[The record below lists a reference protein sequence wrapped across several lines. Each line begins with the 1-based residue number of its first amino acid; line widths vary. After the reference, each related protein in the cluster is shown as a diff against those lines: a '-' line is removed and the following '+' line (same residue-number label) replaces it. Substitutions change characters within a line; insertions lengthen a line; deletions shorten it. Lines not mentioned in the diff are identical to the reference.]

1 MAKLSGDAKLD
12 EQIDMWL
19 KWDRNE
25 KTLNE
30 IKQLIASNE
39 WDQLKK
45 RLLERLAFG
54 TAGLRGCMRAGFDS
68 MNDLVIVQTAQGLC
82 EYIKKQYT
90 VDEYQRGVV
99 FGYDGRYNSKRFAE
113 LSSTIFVQ
121 NGIKVFLYSRMVA
134 TPFVPFAILQKNSLA
149 GVMVTAS
156 HNPKEDNGYKVYWG
170 NGAQIISPHDKGI
183 QQSILENLEPKEES
197 WNTDFLKNCDLL
209 EDPFEEM
216 YASYYKTLLQHIPQS
231 FKDINKKQKDL
242 GEIKFVYTAM
252 HGVGW
257 PYVEKAFEEANLP
270 ALLPVEEQK
279 EADPEFPTVKFPN
292 PEEGK
297 SSLELS
303 IKKAEAEGVTVI
315 LANDPDADRLAC
327 AEKDNK
333 TGVWKVFN
341 GNELGA
347 LIGWWS
353 VQNYKALHPDVN
365 LAECYLLAST
375 VSSKILRS
383 MGQKDGYNFVETL
396 TGFKWMGNEAIQ
408 LMKQGKQ
415 VLFAFE
421 EAIGFMFSTSVL
433 DKDGV
438 SAATHLATMSCYL
451 KETHGITLTEKLQ
464 EIYETYGYHCTNC
477 SYLFCDKAP
486 VIKRIFDRLR
496 NFQNGQPNTY
506 PKSILNGEFA
516 IANVRDLTTG
526 VDTSQADGKATL
538 PVSSSTQMITFT
550 FENGLVI
557 TLRTSGTEPKIK
569 YYAELCA
576 KPEEKNWP
584 ALRATLDRMVE
595 GIVEEFLQPTVN
607 DLKPKSD

>member
-1 MAKLSGDAKLD
+1 MSTHSGDAKLD
-12 EQIDMWL
+12 EQIELWL

-30 IKQLIASNE
+30 IKQLIAASD

-82 EYIKKQYT
+82 EYIKKQYKPE
-90 VDEYQRGVV
+90 EYQRGVV

-121 NGIKVFLYSRMVA
+121 NGIRVFLYGRMVA
-134 TPFVPFAILQKNSLA
+134 TPFVPFAISQKKCLA

-183 QQSILENLEPKEES
+183 QQCILENLEPLENS
-197 WNTDFLKNCDLL
+197 WDTSFLNGCSIL
-209 EDPFEEM
+209 EDPYKEMFE
-216 YASYYKTLLQHIPQS
+216 SYYKTLLDHIPQD
-231 FKDINKKQKDL
+231 FLQINKKHRDM
-242 GEIKFVYTAM
+242 GELKFVYTAM

-257 PYVEKAFEEANLP
+257 PYVEKAFSEACLP
-270 ALLPVEEQK
+270 LLLPVEEQK
-279 EADPEFPTVKFPN
+279 EADPDFPTVKFPN

-303 IKKAEAEGVTVI
+303 IKKAEAEGVSII

-327 AEKDNK
+327 AEKDPK
-333 TGVWKVFN
+333 TGLWKVFN

-353 VQNYKALHPDVN
+353 VQNYKALHPNVD
-365 LAECYLLAST
+365 LADCYLLAST

-383 MGQKDGYNFVETL
+383 MGDVDGYKFVETL

-408 LMKQGKQ
+408 LLNKGKQ

-438 SAATHLATMSCYL
+438 SAATHLATMTCYL
-451 KETHGITLTEKLQ
+451 RETQGITLNEKLRQ
-464 EIYETYGYHCTNC
+464 IYETYGYHCTNC

-486 VIKRIFDRLR
+486 VIKRIFERLR
-496 NFQNGQPNTY
+496 NFQNGKPNTY
-506 PKSILNGEFA
+506 PESILNGEFA
-516 IANVRDLTTG
+516 IKHVRDLTTG
-526 VDTSQADGKATL
+526 VDTSQPDGKATL
-538 PVSSSTQMITFT
+538 PVSSSTQMITFS

-576 KPEEKNWP
+576 KPEEKDWP
-584 ALRATLDRMVE
+584 SLRDTLNRMVE
-595 GIVEEFLQPTVN
+595 AIVEEFLQPTLN